1 MRILDNNTYRDM
13 TEEEIEELFSD
24 IQSSELDNK
33 DNLTALAE
41 GLSTANNMKRRSKSG
56 KKYIRKR
63 GKINER
69 QNIKTAYG

>member
-1 MRILDNNTYRDM
+1 MRILENDIYRDM
-13 TEEEIEELFSD
+13 TEDEIAELKKNQQFYNDES
-24 IQSSELDNK
+24 K

-41 GLSTANNMKRRSKSG
+41 GLSTANNMKDVQEAA

-69 QNIKTAYG
+69 QNSKALVS

>member
-13 TEEEIEELFSD
+13 KEEEIAELFSD

-41 GLSTANNMKRRSKSG
+41 GLSTANNMKDVQEAAKNILESEG
-56 KKYIRKR
+56 K
-63 GKINER
+63 
-69 QNIKTAYG
+69 